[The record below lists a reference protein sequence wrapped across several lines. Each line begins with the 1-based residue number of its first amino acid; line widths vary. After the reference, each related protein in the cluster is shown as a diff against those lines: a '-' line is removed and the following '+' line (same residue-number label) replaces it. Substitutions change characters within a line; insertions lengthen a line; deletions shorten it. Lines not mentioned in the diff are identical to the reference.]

1 MRGEVQITNPSARFF
16 KWSGSTGELS
26 YWDKETEENVLV
38 ETPFTF
44 LVLEKYTT
52 FKGFDKAADAG
63 IYSNEVID
71 TTKQLLNVRSG
82 KNSIAIGLYKDI
94 KAEVVAK
101 GGKYASSV
109 YIAFKHDGKLVIGN
123 ITFSGSSF
131 GGGVHVPA
139 DKKLKEIEIPA
150 WLDFSKKYATEILAK
165 AVVLEGK
172 DERVC
177 TNGNTK
183 FYAPK
188 FKIKDITPET
198 DAEAIALTQVL
209 KEYMTA
215 YFAKTQSEIVAEAP
229 ASTPAETEESVK
241 AKIEASIKKQ
251 FGETTENLTATEKA
265 FMVKSEVEDSLPNMG
280 GPLPGGVEEDSFV
293 NFNPDDDNLPF

>member
-1 MRGEVQITNPSARFF
+1 MRGDIQLTNPANRFF
-16 KWSGSTGELS
+16 KWSGSTGKLS
-26 YWDKETEENVLV
+26 YYDKETEENVEV

-44 LVLEKYTT
+44 LVLETYTT

-63 IYSNEVID
+63 IYSNEVKD

-82 KNSIAIGLYKDI
+82 KNTIEIGLYQDI
-94 KAEVVAK
+94 KAAVVAK

-109 YIAFKHDGKLVIGN
+109 YVAYKNEVGKLVIGN

-131 GGGVHVPA
+131 GGGVHVPD
-139 DKKLKEIEIPA
+139 DKKMKDIEIPA

-172 DERVC
+172 DERIC

-188 FKIKDITPET
+188 FKLKDITPET
-198 DAEAIALTQVL
+198 DAEAIALTQIL

-215 YFAKTQSEIVAEAP
+215 YFAKTQSEIVAETP
-229 ASTPAETEESVK
+229 AAETEESVK
-241 AKIEASIKKQ
+241 AKIEESIKKQ
-251 FGETTENLTATEKA
+251 FGGTTENLTATEKA
-265 FMVKSEVEDSLPNMG
+265 FMVKPEVEDAAPNMG
-280 GPLPGGVEEDSFV
+280 GNLPGEEESSFV
-293 NFNPDDDNLPF
+293 DFNPDDDSLPF